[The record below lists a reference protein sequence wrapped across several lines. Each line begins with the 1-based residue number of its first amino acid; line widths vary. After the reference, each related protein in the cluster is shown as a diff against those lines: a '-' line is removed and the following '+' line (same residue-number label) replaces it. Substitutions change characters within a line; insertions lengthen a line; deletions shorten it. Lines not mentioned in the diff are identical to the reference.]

1 MPSVSCPK
9 CCYPNDE
16 NFRFCQRCGY
26 ERNTVPTTALSPL
39 KAPIDLSHIER
50 RKRELRDRQASI
62 AYTKQKSSLE
72 KELTTF
78 LCSLAPKR
86 DIASAIPDDIVSFL
100 IWKDSFGKTRIHR
113 DNCYL
118 FGSKRSGECSCP
130 KRLAFGT
137 VDSLIGKLRSIFSA
151 AGRSGDDSSIPGY
164 GNPAASKLVKEYL
177 AAVRVE
183 QLESRVLPAQADPF
197 FISDLAA
204 VAAHIGSRI
213 TKHDLYSSQ
222 LFVLTRDQAFFR
234 TLFFAGD
241 RAGDLGRVKTQ
252 ELLYFPRKEGLL
264 FNHVLTKTLRDGSSN
279 LFSLKRY
286 TKDLSLCPVTAIE
299 VYISVS
305 ELLGISLRQCYLFR
319 PTTPSGEVA
328 VIPLDSSA
336 AQSRLSTYVQE
347 LPLVFG
353 NRRVTLHGLR
363 SGCAISLAM
372 SGVDLQTVMDH
383 VGWKTPSTARH
394 YLRME
399 RVLQTGG
406 AGDSLAELPLDLA
419 ELYRRQNELTGFT
432 RAFDMITGY
441 SGNSL

>member
-1 MPSVSCPK
+1 M
-9 CCYPNDE
+9 
-16 NFRFCQRCGY
+16 
-26 ERNTVPTTALSPL
+26 
-39 KAPIDLSHIER
+39 
-50 RKRELRDRQASI
+50 
-62 AYTKQKSSLE
+62 
-72 KELTTF
+72 
-78 LCSLAPKR
+78 
-86 DIASAIPDDIVSFL
+86 SFL

-113 DNCYL
+113 NNCYL

-130 KRLAFGT
+130 KRLAFRT

-151 AGRSGDDSSIPGY
+151 AGRSGDDSSMPGY

-177 AAVRVE
+177 AAVRIE
-183 QLESRVLPAQADPF
+183 QLESRVMPSQVDPF

-213 TKHDLYSSQ
+213 NKHDLSSSQ
-222 LFVLTRDQAFFR
+222 LFVLTWDQAFFK

-241 RAGDLGRVKTQ
+241 RAGDLGRVKSQ
-252 ELLYFPRKEGLL
+252 ELLHFPRKEGLL
-264 FNHVLTKTLRDGSSN
+264 FSHVLTKTLRDGSSN

-286 TKDLSLCPVTAIE
+286 TKDLSLCPLTAIE

-305 ELLGISLRQCYLFR
+305 ELLGISLRQGYLFR
-319 PTTPSGEVA
+319 ATTPSGGVA
-328 VIPLDSSA
+328 IGPLDSSA
-336 AQSRLSTYVQE
+336 AQSRLSIYVQE

-353 NRRVTLHGLR
+353 NRRITLHGLR

-432 RAFDMITGY
+432 RAFNMITGY
-441 SGNSL
+441 SGNSLQWYFCSCKASE

>member
-1 MPSVSCPK
+1 MPKLFVPSVSCPK

-50 RKRELRDRQASI
+50 RKRELRDRQAST

-86 DIASAIPDDIVSFL
+86 DI
-100 IWKDSFGKTRIHR
+100 
-113 DNCYL
+113 
-118 FGSKRSGECSCP
+118 SGCKS
-130 KRLAFGT
+130 RLCRVMET
-137 VDSLIGKLRSIFSA
+137 Q
-151 AGRSGDDSSIPGY
+151 
-164 GNPAASKLVKEYL
+164 YL

-183 QLESRVLPAQADPF
+183 QLESRVLPTQAGPF

-204 VAAHIGSRI
+204 VAAHIGSCI
-213 TKHDLYSSQ
+213 TKHDPSSSQ
-222 LFVLTRDQAFFR
+222 LFVLTRDQAFFK

-279 LFSLKRY
+279 LFPLKRY

-305 ELLGISLRQCYLFR
+305 ELLGISLRQGYLFR

-328 VIPLDSSA
+328 IGPLDSSA
-336 AQSRLSTYVQE
+336 AQSRLSTYVRE

-353 NRRVTLHGLR
+353 SRRITLHGLR